1 MSNASV
7 DIFTSPQD
15 LGEDQNEDQRP
26 LNFVL
31 QILQRP
37 EVLGS
42 LLSGLFLILSIPVD
56 LANIST
62 IAGHSGLRPSGY
74 FHLVTLLSAFNIV
87 FFILN
92 FLVLA
97 LEALTLYELVPQ
109 VIFKIL
115 SVNAWISKA
124 LYDLIVGLV
133 GLQILLLCVMTM
145 ELRFDL
151 SRHFYFKPKGQ
162 TCMRVFLTLLAFA
175 MVIIA
180 LAVVSLIRTTDIFWD
195 TTAGKML
202 GGLWT
207 RKVISVIWVR
217 SRGCENVF
225 TNGKVSLGLELLAW
239 RLLTIIIL
247 LFRNTRNS
255 LMSIAE
261 AAKVHKV
268 HGLHGRHVGAGGLLT
283 VGVVPDAYFCKKI
296 YLVRSIFECVLCLSV
311 FYIWVRFIFECVLYL
326 SALT

>member
-1 MSNASV
+1 
-7 DIFTSPQD
+7 
-15 LGEDQNEDQRP
+15 
-26 LNFVL
+26 
-31 QILQRP
+31 
-37 EVLGS
+37 LGS

-195 TTAGKML
+195 TTADDNEEKPL
-202 GGLWT
+202 ISKL
-207 RKVISVIWVR
+207 VIYVIYLMT
-217 SRGCENVF
+217 F
-225 TNGKVSLGLELLAW
+225 TCLPSF
-239 RLLTIIIL
+239 IL
-247 LFRNTRNS
+247 V
-255 LMSIAE
+255 I
-261 AAKVHKV
+261 
-268 HGLHGRHVGAGGLLT
+268 
-283 VGVVPDAYFCKKI
+283 VGVINCVSQWNSTRLNPVEIRLAQKLDKRYCVIGMILVCATVAKLIIDMALEINAYGDSKI
-296 YLVRSIFECVLCLSV
+296 LFQVFSHLVSRLIDFLLLLIPMTTTCVFGKRCCCWCCCNACQPPLDEL
-311 FYIWVRFIFECVLYL
+311 E
-326 SALT
+326 

>member
-1 MSNASV
+1 MSNTSV

-195 TTAGKML
+195 TTAGKVL
-202 GGLWT
+202 GGL
-207 RKVISVIWVR
+207 
-217 SRGCENVF
+217 
-225 TNGKVSLGLELLAW
+225 
-239 RLLTIIIL
+239 
-247 LFRNTRNS
+247 
-255 LMSIAE
+255 
-261 AAKVHKV
+261 
-268 HGLHGRHVGAGGLLT
+268 
-283 VGVVPDAYFCKKI
+283 
-296 YLVRSIFECVLCLSV
+296 
-311 FYIWVRFIFECVLYL
+311 
-326 SALT
+326 